1 MAHCRGKH
9 KRRNTC
15 NRVIYRCNA
24 CGATG
29 CDQAEHPDCTSQ
41 SFHAGKCLKC
51 GSTDIEPA

>member
-9 KRRNTC
+9 KHRNTC
-15 NRVIYRCNA
+15 NRVIYRCNN

-41 SFHAGKCLKC
+41 SFQAGKCLKC
-51 GSTDIEPA
+51 GSKDIEPA